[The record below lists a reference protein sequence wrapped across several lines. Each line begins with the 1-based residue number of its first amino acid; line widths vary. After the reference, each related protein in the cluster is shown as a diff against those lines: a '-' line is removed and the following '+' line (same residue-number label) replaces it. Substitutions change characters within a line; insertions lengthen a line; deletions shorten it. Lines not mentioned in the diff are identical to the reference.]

1 MTKSL
6 HNAFVDVAISGVKH
20 IVLSMTPKG
29 KLVACGSSEVIEAMM
44 NDLTYK
50 ESLVGKGRFKKKIV
64 EFSTKRGG
72 FGLADFPLRKS

>member
-50 ESLVGKGRFKKKIV
+50 ESLVGKGRFQKKISGI
-64 EFSTKRGG
+64 FH
-72 FGLADFPLRKS
+72 